1 MTVLVTTRAHQL
13 AEALAELKVK
23 VRAALATELA
33 GAVGSAVRDV
43 LVVALIDRVTSPP
56 RAPTPVPLRGGWP
69 GHGYARQ
76 QGSWDESRDP
86 WADSDDDA
94 QTHAPTRYTRD
105 EHDERVPEPVPTG
118 PAGPAAA
125 IALGVSV
132 GRWWLGRRG
141 TGASAVGLGLLAA
154 ALGLAGG
161 PVARA
166 ALAVLAAAADV
177 LTAESVLARPDL
189 F

>member
-1 MTVLVTTRAHQL
+1 MTALVTTRARRL
-13 AEALAELKVK
+13 AETLAELKVK

-56 RAPTPVPLRGGWP
+56 RASTPAPLRGGWP
-69 GHGYARQ
+69 GSGYDRQ
-76 QGSWDESRDP
+76 EDSWDESRDP
-86 WADSDDDA
+86 WADSGDA
-94 QTHAPTRYTRD
+94 PYHAPARYTRD
-105 EHDERVPEPVPTG
+105 RDDERAPEPVPV
-118 PAGPAAA
+118 GPAAA
-125 IALGVSV
+125 VALGASV
-132 GRWWLGRRG
+132 GRWWLGRGG
-141 TGASAVGLGLLAA
+141 TGASAVGFGLLAA

-177 LTAESVLARPDL
+177 LTAESVLARPDP

>member
-1 MTVLVTTRAHQL
+1 MTALVTTRAHQL
-13 AEALAELKVK
+13 AYALAELKVK

-43 LVVALIDRVTSPP
+43 LFVALIDRVTSPP
-56 RAPTPVPLRGGWP
+56 RSSTPAPLRGGWP
-69 GHGYARQ
+69 GHGYDCQRD
-76 QGSWDESRDP
+76 SWDASRDP
-86 WADSDDDA
+86 WADPDDDTQPHVPA
-94 QTHAPTRYTRD
+94 RSTRD
-105 EHDERVPEPVPTG
+105 ERAAIEPAPV
-118 PAGPAAA
+118 APAAA
-125 IALGVSV
+125 IATGVSM
-132 GRWWLGRRG
+132 GRWWLGRGG
-141 TGASAVGLGLLAA
+141 TGASALGFGVLAM

-177 LTAESVLARPDL
+177 LTAESILARPDS